1 MNQNKLLELI
11 SVSRIEGIGPQ
22 RLKYLIKCS
31 DNFNSVWDIDQKL
44 LEKIIGPKLMP
55 IFFTTRQSFSAEKEI
70 DQINQSKATVII
82 IDDEDYPQLLKEIS
96 DAPPILF
103 TRGNIDLLK
112 VLPKKLAVVGSRKYS
127 SYGRLTIDLII
138 PGLVSSG
145 LVIVSGLALG
155 IDALAH
161 EATVER
167 KGQTIAVLGSSLDFI
182 YPREN
187 YYLAAKILDSNGL
200 VVSEFPPGT
209 PPLKQHFPRRN
220 RIIAG
225 ISDGVLVIEAAEKS
239 GSLITA
245 NLALDYNRE
254 VMAVPGEI
262 FKETSF
268 GTNKLIKDGARL
280 VSEAADVLAFLK
292 VDMMVKEKISKPKLS
307 AQEEILL
314 QLLAGETMHIDQ
326 IAEKSNL
333 PASQSAQL
341 ISQLEIVGIV
351 QNVGGGYYRRNN

>member
-1 MNQNKLLELI
+1 MNRNKLLELI
-11 SVSRIEGIGPQ
+11 SISRIEGIGPQ

-31 DNFNSVWDIDQKL
+31 DNFNSVWDIDHKL
-44 LEKIIGPKLMP
+44 LEKIIGLKLMP
-55 IFFTTRQSFSAEKEI
+55 IFFATQQNFNVEKEI
-70 DQINQSKATVII
+70 DQINQSKATVIHT
-82 IDDEDYPQLLKEIS
+82 DDVDYPELLKEIY

-103 TRGNIDLLK
+103 IRGNLDLLK
-112 VLPKKLAVVGSRKYS
+112 ILPKKLAVVGSRKYS
-127 SYGRLTIDLII
+127 SYGRLVINSLI
-138 PGLVSSG
+138 PELVSAG

-161 EATVER
+161 EATVDHS
-167 KGQTIAVLGSSLDFI
+167 GQTIAVLGSSVDFI

-187 YYLAAKILDSNGL
+187 YYLAEKIFDSGGL
-200 VVSEFPPGT
+200 VMSEFPPGT

-225 ISDGVLVIEAAEKS
+225 ISDGVLVVEAAEKS

-245 NLALDYNRE
+245 DLALDYNRE

-262 FKETSF
+262 FKEMSF
-268 GTNKLIKDGARL
+268 GTNKLIKDGARPVL
-280 VSEAADVLAFLK
+280 NAADVLAFLK

-307 AQEEILL
+307 AQEEVLL
-314 QLLAGETMHIDQ
+314 GLLAGETMHLDQ
-326 IAEKSNL
+326 IAEKSKL

-341 ISQLEIVGIV
+341 VSQLEIVGV
-351 QNVGGGYYRRNN
+351 VENVGGGYYRRR